1 MAVFN
6 KNSLYQISGFN
17 NPIIAGELV
26 WEQQTYWNLVFTN
39 SVSTAPVD
47 LSGATISAEITRR
60 LISNLTDTRNGLTF
74 DIANYPSAT
83 PIINL
88 SITNRDDLAGAFTL
102 VIDDSAWDLIASDPE
117 LNIAIND
124 CVAFSG
130 RIKVSFPA
138 NLTTPAEDNIIFL
151 LFLVRSDGIVQEN
164 P

>member
-74 DIANYPSAT
+74 DIANYPSVT
-83 PIINL
+83 PVINL
-88 SITNRDDLAGAFTL
+88 SITNRDDLAGSFTL